1 MAPVSTAADS
11 LERPGIVQTQDLL
24 MNRPSL
30 ALKKQKQCVI
40 DTMPDT
46 HLLKKVIQA
55 ETLGRI
61 DSLVSYPFPTWPI
74 YPESCQRFN
83 TKEHNRNQICVDQL

>member
-1 MAPVSTAADS
+1 MITDRLLVTEATAADA
-11 LERPGIVQTQDLL
+11 LERPGIVQTQDSMALDLL

-74 YPESCQRFN
+74 YPESC
-83 TKEHNRNQICVDQL
+83 L